1 MCELGAAGVSSLCR
15 SKERA
20 LVLQGLG
27 RQGCCEEGQRL
38 FAVVVVCAVWMCL

>member
-1 MCELGAAGVSSLCR
+1 MCEVRVAGVRSLCG

-27 RQGCCEEGQRL
+27 RQGCCEQGQRL
-38 FAVVVVCAVWMCL
+38 FAVVVVCAF